1 MAKKK
6 NAKINP
12 IIYLLICSVLLFAIY
27 NSISVFVLG
36 FCGDTTV
43 GVLTSYDSRLD
54 DQTAEANRSRTV
66 SKGYRFTV
74 SGKEYKGYVIYK
86 SDEAWP
92 RLRDDE
98 VRTESIRYLSVLPY
112 VNKPEHLVDWRQLG
126 EAGLLFH
133 IFTISGCVFLFLLV
147 SGRLGKRRK
156 RTKKTTNATKE
167 SNARRKETVFC
178 ENCRAKLPEGAAFC
192 GACGT
197 KVQKSTAAGMCGS
210 CGADLPAQVAFCPN
224 CGAPVGEAA
233 KGATNVPA
241 QTAATS
247 SQSDIILQNQAAL
260 VGWSEKS
267 HDPEILEAA
276 RKNKKSA
283 AGCMWIFTLLFPIGF
298 LLAGL
303 FIDEMPLGEGLI
315 IGAVLGVL
323 MLIINLMRIK
333 DLKNPVWE
341 GVVTKK
347 FKKERR
353 RHRDDNVDTYTEYTT
368 VIRTDAGKKKQ
379 IVEKDSQRQMYDY
392 LAVGDRVR
400 YHPAFGTYEKHDKSK
415 DRIIY
420 CNVCS
425 MMNPIENDRC
435 KRCNNLL
442 FKREGGYQYG

>member
-1 MAKKK
+1 MSTIVVIQEQKNKAISRGCRPMAKKK
-6 NAKINP
+6 NARINP

-36 FCGDTTV
+36 FFGDTTV

-66 SKGYRFTV
+66 SKGYRFTAN
-74 SGKEYKGYVIYK
+74 GKEYNGYVIYM

-92 RLRDDE
+92 RLREGE

-112 VNKPEHLVDWRQLG
+112 VNKPEHLVDWHQLG

-133 IFTISGCVFLFLLV
+133 IFAILGCVFLFLLV

-156 RTKKTTNATKE
+156 RTKKIDDAKGANTRRDNAM
-167 SNARRKETVFC
+167 FC
-178 ENCRAKLPEGAAFC
+178 ENCGVKLPE
-192 GACGT
+192 
-197 KVQKSTAAGMCGS
+197 
-210 CGADLPAQVAFCPN
+210 QVAFCPN
-224 CGAPVGEAA
+224 CGTPVAESAVRAA
-233 KGATNVPA
+233 NVPA
-241 QTAATS
+241 QTATAPPRNG
-247 SQSDIILQNQAAL
+247 IPPENQAAL

-267 HDPEILEAA
+267 SDPEILETA

-283 AGCMWIFTLLFPIGF
+283 VGCAWIFVALFPIGF

-315 IGAVLGVL
+315 IGTVLGVL

-333 DLKNPVWE
+333 DMRKPVWE

-347 FKKERR
+347 FQKERR

-368 VIRTDAGKKKQ
+368 VIRTDAGKKKR
-379 IVEKDSQRQMYDY
+379 IIEKDSRRDMYDY

-400 YHPAFGTYEKHDKSK
+400 YHPAFGTYEKYNKSK

-425 MMNPIENDRC
+425 MMNPVENDRC

-442 FKREGGYQYG
+442 FK